1 MYLPFLDYVDYVG
14 NIQIYII
21 KTFSRDLI
29 LRCKTETQDR
39 NPLSAFEHVSTAE
52 HGGERLFVI
61 VVQVKE
67 SSQGTS
73 VAGKLK

>member
-1 MYLPFLDYVDYVG
+1 MYLPFLDYVGNVG
-14 NIQIYII
+14 IYIT
-21 KTFSRDLI
+21 KTFSRDII

-39 NPLSAFEHVSTAE
+39 NPLSVFEHVCTA
-52 HGGERLFVI
+52 GECLFVI

-73 VAGKLK
+73 VMENLSDAT